1 MQGHGNSGTAS
12 CSDAA
17 MGTLSAVGVHAV
29 RGARPLHVRIALPG
43 KDHTSAVDIVLPV
56 ENPVVKQRQWFGG
69 VLRW

>member
-1 MQGHGNSGTAS
+1 
-12 CSDAA
+12 

-29 RGARPLHVRIALPG
+29 RGARPSHVRITLPG

-56 ENPVVKQRQWFGG
+56 ENPVVSRYQQRQWFGG